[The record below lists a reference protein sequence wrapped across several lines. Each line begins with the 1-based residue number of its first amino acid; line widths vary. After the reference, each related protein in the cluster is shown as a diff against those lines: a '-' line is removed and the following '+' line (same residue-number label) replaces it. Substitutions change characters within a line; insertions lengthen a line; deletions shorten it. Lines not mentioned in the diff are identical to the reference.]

1 MPNKL
6 TRAGLTRAAEM
17 LRAGADGIAL
27 LRTVMAVECRG
38 SGFDAQG
45 RPLILYEPHVA
56 WRCLRG
62 PQEQL
67 GWQSR
72 GLAYQNWGEKPYPK
86 DSYPRYLAACQINP
100 EVAAKACSWGL
111 GQILGENFKAAGY
124 SSATQMAI
132 AMAMGEDE
140 QALAQAR
147 FIAANPKM
155 LAALIGHDWAGFASR
170 YNGPGYAKNGY
181 DGKLARAYFRFKADP
196 WAGFN
201 GAASA
206 APAGQTQADTA
217 RAATNQAIAVSTT
230 AGAGGATIA
239 VSTSPSPPAPPA
251 KTETVAPAP
260 LPVTPAP
267 KSHWPEMVLAIGV
280 VLIIGF
286 VITRAI
292 KSRPTE
298 RVVTEG

>member
-1 MPNKL
+1 MPNTL
-6 TRAGLTRAAEM
+6 TRAGLSRAADL

-27 LRTVMAVECRG
+27 LRTVMEVECRG

-56 WRCLRG
+56 WRGLPG
-62 PQEQL
+62 APQRL
-67 GWQSR
+67 MWQSR
-72 GLAYQNWGEKPYPK
+72 GLAYPKWGEKPYPK
-86 DSYPRYLAACQINP
+86 DSYPRYLAAAQLNP

-124 SSATQMAI
+124 SSAVQMAI
-132 AMAMGEDE
+132 AMGTGEDE

-155 LAALIGHDWAGFASR
+155 LAALLAHDWAGFASR

-181 DGKLARAYFRFKADP
+181 DAKLARAYAKFKASP
-196 WAGFN
+196 WAGFS

-206 APAGQTQADTA
+206 APVGQTQADAA
-217 RAATNQAIAVSTT
+217 RAATNQAIVISAATGT
-230 AGAGGATIA
+230 GGATIA
-239 VSTSPSPPAPPA
+239 VT
-251 KTETVAPAP
+251 TAPAP
-260 LPVTPAP
+260 TPEAP
-267 KSHWPEMVLAIGV
+267 ASKSHWPEIVLAIGV
-280 VLIIGF
+280 VLIVGL
-286 VITRAI
+286 VIVKAF